1 MNRIE
6 NTLEKY
12 SSPSGRLGGAL
23 NVYITAGFPKLNDT
37 VEIVQQLANNG
48 VDMVEIGMPFSD
60 PLADGPT
67 IQKSSEVAI
76 KNGITL
82 NLIFN
87 QIEEIRKTVTIPIIL
102 MGYYN
107 QLLQYGV
114 EEFVKKATSVGVD
127 GLIIPDLPLDI
138 YQKEYK
144 ALFEQYNL
152 KMSFL
157 ITPQTTE
164 ERVLEIAKESTAFLY
179 VVSSYAI
186 TGGKSTI
193 VQKQID
199 YFKRIKNL
207 DISTPKLIGFGI
219 SNKQTFETA
228 CQYAEGAIIG
238 SAFIKAIGQSENLA
252 ATIKEFVNSVV
263 SKQF

>member
-1 MNRIE
+1 MDRLK

-23 NVYITAGFPKLNDT
+23 NVYLTAGYPKLNDT
-37 VEIVQQLANNG
+37 VEVVQELANNG

-67 IQKSSEVAI
+67 IQHSSEIAI

-82 NLIFN
+82 ELIFN
-87 QIEEIRKTVTIPIIL
+87 QVEEIRKTVQIPIIL

-107 QLLQYGV
+107 QMLQYGV
-114 EEFVKKATSVGVD
+114 EAFVKKATEVGVD

-138 YQKEYK
+138 YQEEYK
-144 ALFEQYNL
+144 ALFEQYDL

-164 ERVLEIAKESTAFLY
+164 DRVLEIAKESSAFLY

-186 TGGKSTI
+186 TGGKSAIEDYQTN
-193 VQKQID
+193 
-199 YFKRIKNL
+199 YFKKIAALN
-207 DISTPKLIGFGI
+207 IQTPKLIGFGI
-219 SNKQTFETA
+219 SNAETFKKA
-228 CQYAEGAIIG
+228 CEYANGAIIG
-238 SAFIKAIGQSENLA
+238 SAFIKAIAKTENL
-252 ATIKEFVNSVV
+252 KESI
-263 SKQF
+263 KQFITSIK